1 MNNFLLLLKE
11 INSITYYKNALFRP
25 EHRYN
30 NIKIECKYDDDIR
43 AYCTDYKIMLDPTI
57 NRYYSDIKADIL
69 LRYLYNNSLL
79 KTFSYFFTNIKFY
92 IKKVALHNIIE
103 SYHSTRAS
111 YMLTFEQDKSN
122 IITIYQMTPDA
133 YDTKYLI
140 WLYCDDIKYVEAL
153 LSHSSINRLKILLKC
168 YNQDTI
174 YNYAWYSVYK
184 LIQDFIWYNSKRYG
198 WITACITS

>member
-11 INSITYYKNALFRP
+11 INSITYYNRALFHP
-25 EHRYN
+25 EHHYN
-30 NIKIECKYDDDIR
+30 NIKIECKYDDNIHT
-43 AYCTDYKIMLDPTI
+43 YCIDYNIMLDITT

-79 KTFSYFFTNIKFY
+79 KTFSYFFTKIKFCT
-92 IKKVALHNIIE
+92 KKVALHNIIE
-103 SYHSTRAS
+103 SYHSTHAS

-140 WLYCDDIKYVEAL
+140 WLYGDDIKYVEAL
-153 LSHSSINRLKILLKC
+153 LSHSSINRLKIMLKC
-168 YNQDTI
+168 YHQDII
-174 YNYAWYSVYK
+174 YNYAWYTIYK
-184 LIQDFIWYNSKRYG
+184 LIQHFIFYKSKRYS
-198 WITACITS
+198 WITACILP